1 MAAASTDSMVCV
13 AQVSAAHGVRGAL
26 KLRCFTEEPEN
37 VAAYGPLC
45 DAHGRELFRLT
56 VLNRIASGLIVRAE
70 GIETRDAAE
79 ALKGMLLFVP
89 RTRLPEPGADEF
101 YHEDL
106 IGLVAVDR
114 SGLRRGEVIGIHNFG
129 AGDVVEIKDG
139 AQESFFVPFTS
150 DAVPEIDLPGGRV
163 VIDPPALS

>member
-1 MAAASTDSMVCV
+1 MVV
-13 AQVSAAHGVRGAL
+13 LHL
-26 KLRCFTEEPEN
+26 L
-37 VAAYGPLC
+37 
-45 DAHGRELFRLT
+45 DADD
-56 VLNRIASGLIVRAE
+56 AGLIAALQGE
-70 GIETRDAAE
+70 G
-79 ALKGMLLFVP
+79 
-89 RTRLPEPGADEF
+89 LPEPGADEF